1 MAETKTIV
9 QKRTH
14 IANYILVI
22 AAIVLLLAYPVR
34 DLFWGGLLTHV
45 AGAALI
51 GGLADWYA
59 VTALFRK
66 PLGISFKTALIPNST
81 TNCGDGPSNGGT

>member
-22 AAIVLLLAYPVR
+22 AAIVLLLAYPCGIC
-34 DLFWGGLLTHV
+34 F
-45 AGAALI
+45 GAA
-51 GGLADWYA
+51 Y
-59 VTALFRK
+59 
-66 PLGISFKTALIPNST
+66 
-81 TNCGDGPSNGGT
+81 